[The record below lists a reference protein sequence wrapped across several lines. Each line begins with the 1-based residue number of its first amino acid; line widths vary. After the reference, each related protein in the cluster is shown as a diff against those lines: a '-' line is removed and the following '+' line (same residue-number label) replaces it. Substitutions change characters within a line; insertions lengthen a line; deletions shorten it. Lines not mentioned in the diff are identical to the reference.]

1 MPFPIT
7 EDPMST
13 MSPTARTV
21 LSTPAHSPRAAT
33 ARTSVR
39 GTLAA
44 VRALTFAVIVAAGAL
59 LTEGI
64 DRPVEAQIQEIPE
77 SMRARTP
84 PRQKLSGPRFGM
96 TAFTGQ
102 VAELRDRAGHGPFM
116 SQFGWQFENQIVST
130 ETGNQALMEFV
141 LLFGGFEQEMRNL
154 SLSWLA
160 GYRLPNGFELGV
172 GPNFGIQL
180 NSDGGTTTSMVTAVG
195 ATMPF
200 GGIYVPANVAVAWGR
215 GGPRITTLIG
225 WIIGG

>member
-1 MPFPIT
+1 
-7 EDPMST
+7 MST
-13 MSPTARTV
+13 MSPTAV
-21 LSTPAHSPRAAT
+21 HAF
-33 ARTSVR
+33 VR
-39 GTLAA
+39 A
-44 VRALTFAVIVAAGAL
+44 VRTLPTVPSLVLATVVATSAL

-64 DRPVEAQIQEIPE
+64 DRPVEAQIHEIPE

-84 PRQKLSGPRFGM
+84 PRQTLSGPRFGM

-102 VAELRDRAGHGPFM
+102 IAELRDQAGHGPFM

-172 GPNFGIQL
+172 GPNFGVQL
-180 NSDGGTTTSMVTAVG
+180 SSDGGTTTSMVTAVG

-200 GGIYVPANVAVAWGR
+200 GDIYVPANLAVAWAR

>member
-1 MPFPIT
+1 
-7 EDPMST
+7 MST
-13 MSPTARTV
+13 TYPTDVRAFARAVRAALTLPTAPTLV
-21 LSTPAHSPRAAT
+21 
-33 ARTSVR
+33 
-39 GTLAA
+39 LAA
-44 VRALTFAVIVAAGAL
+44 VVATSAL

-64 DRPVEAQIQEIPE
+64 ARPVEAQVQDIPE

-102 VAELRDRAGHGPFM
+102 VAELRDQAGQGAFM

-180 NSDGGTTTSMVTAVG
+180 SGQGGTTTSMVTAVG

-200 GGIYVPANVAVAWGR
+200 GDIYVPANLAVAWAE

>member
-1 MPFPIT
+1 MN
-7 EDPMST
+7 T
-13 MSPTARTV
+13 MSPGVADTV
-21 LSTPAHSPRAAT
+21 RPTRAAR
-33 ARTSVR
+33 RTLGPVVR
-39 GTLAA
+39 TLALAA
-44 VRALTFAVIVAAGAL
+44 VVAAGAL
-59 LTEGI
+59 LTEGS
-64 DRPVEAQIQEIPE
+64 DRPAAAQIQEIPE

-96 TAFTGQ
+96 TAFTGD
-102 VAELRDRAGHGPFM
+102 VAELRDRAGYSPFM

-130 ETGNQALMEFV
+130 DTGHQALMEF
-141 LLFGGFEQEMRNL
+141 LILFGGFEQDMRNF

-160 GYRLPNGFELGV
+160 GYRLPNGFELGA

-180 NSDGGTTTSMVTAVG
+180 TSEGGTTTSMVTAIG

-200 GGIYVPANVAVAWGR
+200 GDIYIPANIAVAWAA